1 MKLTLWPAFGGSRIG
16 GVNYKL
22 FFMLRLTRA
31 DAEVNSCFNFLK
43 ADLASG
49 DQTKGVLVEVSECC
63 GYL

>member
-1 MKLTLWPAFGGSRIG
+1 MKLTLGAPELEESTI
-16 GVNYKL
+16 NC